1 MSNENRTLLDAA
13 VAPGTPV
20 SRRPGAR
27 RLLEDCWTSIRNA
40 VEPRITDVLL
50 EALGPIARSDNEDV
64 ARPAK
69 LALSRDRAFVQAYSD
84 ALQAEFK
91 TAVADFVAHR
101 VGDAKAPDR
110 KSLAL
115 VDYGDMEFSTLIES
129 SGARIRNAVDDEY
142 TSVKLRV
149 ANLVR
154 EPDLRDGD
162 HPFRP
167 GMFLRAAHQA
177 LEKVGVPKEDLLR
190 LTHCFDAP
198 LIAPVRAAYAAVDH
212 HLAAQGVSAELAR
225 TTITRNTAMGR
236 NTVLGRNSLLGMP
249 TNTGVGAPMTGGG
262 LHFAGGMSAEQVLQG
277 LYQRMQLLPSAG
289 DAAPGMIGDPR
300 QAAPGHYVPAPTL
313 GGTSAL
319 RAMQALQGMPTM
331 PTMQG
336 VPSMPG
342 GGFGLPPLPSAPMAG
357 AAAAA
362 GAAMLIEPG
371 LLNALNEIQ
380 KLGAIAL
387 SAVQMGR
394 PAPDA
399 AINVAELRG
408 KLAETA
414 SKQVDKLTIEI
425 VGLLFDRINQDKHV
439 PEEIKHLIQRLQFPL
454 IKVALTD
461 PELFVS
467 PQHPARL
474 LLDRIASTSIGWT
487 REGEDNQR
495 YLAEVQKVV
504 HAVLAATD
512 DGLGA
517 FEKSLAAF
525 EQYLTEEKTR
535 DDDPVARAKRALA
548 EAESREVMAINAT
561 IQVRSAFDG
570 VQIES
575 YLRDFLLQT
584 WVRVLVAASL
594 REKEKPG
601 QVQRYLRIVPDLV
614 WSVQPKIN
622 PEDRKRLV
630 SVIPAVLAT
639 LREGVML
646 IDWPQAKMQEFFSK
660 LMNSHALAVKA
671 LELAHGSPGVP
682 FEPSTLSIKLDGIRF
697 DAEPPAAEAAAP
709 LHVSDDVVRHVI
721 AEKHVPVNHLT
732 LPPEAAATVAG
743 PDDAQVDEIIA
754 RWKRG
759 DWFNLRVGDVTER
772 VRLRWISPRKT
783 LYLFTPADGKQAH
796 SLSPDSLRGYLR
808 TGRIQPVESVPLFER
823 AVHAVMQDLQGAAAG
838 VH

>member
-50 EALGPIARSDNEDV
+50 EALGPIARSENEDV
-64 ARPAK
+64 AKPAK

-84 ALQAEFK
+84 ALQTEFR

-101 VGDAKAPDR
+101 LAETRAPER
-110 KSLAL
+110 KSLSL

-177 LEKVGVPKEDLLR
+177 LDKVGVPKEDLLR

-212 HLAAQGVSAELAR
+212 HLASQGVSAELAR

-236 NTVLGRNSLLGMP
+236 NTVMGRNSMLGVP
-249 TNTGVGAPMTGGG
+249 TNTGLGAPLTGGG
-262 LHFAGGMSAEQVLQG
+262 MHFAGGLSAEQVLQG

-289 DAAPGMIGDPR
+289 YPGPGVVGDPR
-300 QAAPGHYVPAPTL
+300 QAAPGHYMPAPTL

-331 PTMQG
+331 QG
-336 VPSMPG
+336 VPTLPG
-342 GGFGLPPLPSAPMAG
+342 GGFGLPPLPTAAMAG
-357 AAAAA
+357 GAAVG

-380 KLGAIAL
+380 KLGAIAM

-408 KLAETA
+408 KLTETA

-467 PQHPARL
+467 AQHPARL

-487 REGEDNQR
+487 SAGEDNQR

-504 HAVLAATD
+504 HAVLAATE

-525 EQYLTEEKTR
+525 EQYLADEKTR

-575 YLRDFLLQT
+575 YLRDFLLET

-594 REKEKPG
+594 REKDKPG

-622 PEDRKRLV
+622 PDDRKRLV
-630 SVIPAVLAT
+630 SVIPPVLAT
-639 LREGVML
+639 LREGVLL
-646 IDWPQAKMQEFFSK
+646 IDWPQPKMQEFFSK

-671 LELAHGSPGVP
+671 LELAHGSPGAA

-697 DAEPPAAEAAAP
+697 DAEPEAAADAAP
-709 LHVSDDVVRHVI
+709 LHVSDDVVRRVI

-732 LPPEAAATVAG
+732 LPPEAAAAAAG
-743 PDDAQVDEIIA
+743 PDDAQVDEVIA

-759 DWFNLRVGDVTER
+759 DWFNLRVGDMTER

-783 LYLFTPADGKQAH
+783 LYLFTPADGRQAH
-796 SLSPDSLRGYLR
+796 SLSPETLRGYLR
-808 TGRIQPVESVPLFER
+808 TGRMQPVESVPLFER
-823 AVHAVMQDLQGAAAG
+823 AVHAVMQDLQGAAVGA
-838 VH
+838 H

>member
-50 EALGPIARSDNEDV
+50 EALGPIARSENEDV
-64 ARPAK
+64 AKPAK
-69 LALSRDRAFVQAYSD
+69 IALSRDRAFVQAYSD
-84 ALQAEFK
+84 ALQTEFRS
-91 TAVADFVAHR
+91 AVADFVAHR
-101 VGDAKAPDR
+101 LADAKAPER
-110 KSLAL
+110 KSLSL
-115 VDYGDMEFSTLIES
+115 IDYGDMEFSTLIES

-167 GMFLRAAHQA
+167 AMFLRAAHQA

-198 LIAPVRAAYAAVDH
+198 LIGPVRAAYAAVDH
-212 HLAAQGVSAELAR
+212 HLASQGVSAELAR

-236 NTVLGRNSLLGMP
+236 NTVLGRNSMLGVP
-249 TNTGVGAPMTGGG
+249 TNTGLGMPMTGGG
-262 LHFAGGMSAEQVLQG
+262 LHFAGGLSAEQVLQG
-277 LYQRMQLLPSAG
+277 LYQRMQLLPQAG
-289 DAAPGMIGDPR
+289 YAAPGMMGDPR

-331 PTMQG
+331 PGMPTMQG
-336 VPSMPG
+336 VPSVPG
-342 GGFGLPPLPSAPMAG
+342 GGFGLPPLPT
-357 AAAAA
+357 AAAA
-362 GAAMLIEPG
+362 GGGAAVLIEPG

-380 KLGAIAL
+380 KLGAIAM

-408 KLAETA
+408 KLTETA

-487 REGEDNQR
+487 TAGEDNQR

-504 HAVLAATD
+504 HAVLAATE

-525 EQYLTEEKTR
+525 EQYLAEEKTR

-570 VQIES
+570 VQLES
-575 YLRDFLLQT
+575 YLREFLLET
-584 WVRVLVAASL
+584 WVRVLVAVTAT
-594 REKEKPG
+594 RAAQIAAQGAPC
-601 QVQRYLRIVPDLV
+601 PV
-614 WSVQPKIN
+614 WIDFAVDPIEEIRRD
-622 PEDRKRLV
+622 PEAAEM
-630 SVIPAVLAT
+630 I
-639 LREGVML
+639 
-646 IDWPQAKMQEFFSK
+646 QQ
-660 LMNSHALAVKA
+660 ALARADV
-671 LELAHGSPGVP
+671 V
-682 FEPSTLSIKLDGIRF
+682 STSTGEREDVLLGQLGFVGRLNRHTVSAKR
-697 DAEPPAAEAAAP
+697 PAAEIAGEAQGAANGARGIAGMGNAG
-709 LHVSDDVVRHVI
+709 LTCVI
-721 AEKHVPVNHLT
+721 
-732 LPPEAAATVAG
+732 
-743 PDDAQVDEIIA
+743 PDDAACDGPAFGPLLSWAA
-754 RWKRG
+754 RPFFATDR
-759 DWFNLRVGDVTER
+759 N
-772 VRLRWISPRKT
+772 T
-783 LYLFTPADGKQAH
+783 LGPNAPLNSLHALF
-796 SLSPDSLRGYLR
+796 
-808 TGRIQPVESVPLFER
+808 V
-823 AVHAVMQDLQGAAAG
+823 
-838 VH
+838 

>member
-1 MSNENRTLLDAA
+1 MSNEHRTLLDAA

-50 EALGPIARSDNEDV
+50 EALGPIARSENEDV

-69 LALSRDRAFVQAYSD
+69 IVLSRDRAFVQAYSD
-84 ALQAEFK
+84 ALQNEFK

-101 VGDAKAPDR
+101 VAEV
-110 KSLAL
+110 KSPERRSLSL
-115 VDYGDMEFSTLIES
+115 IDYGDMEFSTLIES

-198 LIAPVRAAYAAVDH
+198 LIGPVRAAYAAVDH

-225 TTITRNTAMGR
+225 TTITRNTVMGR
-236 NTVLGRNSLLGMP
+236 STGLGRNSMLGVP
-249 TNTGVGAPMTGGG
+249 TTTGFGAPLTGGG
-262 LHFAGGMSAEQVLQG
+262 MHFAGGLSAEQVLQG

-289 DAAPGMIGDPR
+289 YAATGMMGDPR

-331 PTMQG
+331 QGAPTL
-336 VPSMPG
+336 PG
-342 GGFGLPPLPSAPMAG
+342 GGFGLPPLPAAPTAAG
-357 AAAAA
+357 G

-380 KLGAIAL
+380 KLGALAM

-408 KLAETA
+408 KLTETA

-439 PEEIKHLIQRLQFPL
+439 PEEIKHLLQRLQFPL

-504 HAVLAATD
+504 HAVLAATE

-517 FEKSLAAF
+517 FEKALAAF
-525 EQYLTEEKTR
+525 EQYLADEKTR

-548 EAESREVMAINAT
+548 EAETREVMAINAT

-575 YLRDFLLQT
+575 YLREFLLET

-594 REKEKPG
+594 REKDKPG

-630 SVIPAVLAT
+630 GVIPPVLAT

-646 IDWPQAKMQEFFSK
+646 IDWPQPKMQEFFSK

-671 LELAHGSPGVP
+671 LELAHGSPGAA

-697 DAEPPAAEAAAP
+697 DAEPPAAEGAAP
-709 LHVSDDVVRHVI
+709 LQVSDDVVRHVI

-732 LPPEAAATVAG
+732 LPPDAVATAVG
-743 PDDAQVDEIIA
+743 PDDAQVDAIIA

-783 LYLFTPADGKQAH
+783 LYLFTPADGRQAH
-796 SLSPDSLRGYLR
+796 SLSPETLRGYLR
-808 TGRIQPVESVPLFER
+808 SGRMQPVESVPLFER
-823 AVHAVMQDLQGAAAG
+823 AVHAVMQDLQGAAVGA
-838 VH
+838 H

>member
-40 VEPRITDVLL
+40 VEPRITDVVL
-50 EALGPIARSDNEDV
+50 EALGPIARSENEDV
-64 ARPAK
+64 AKPAK
-69 LALSRDRAFVQAYSD
+69 IALSRDRAFVQAYSD
-84 ALQAEFK
+84 ALQSEFRA
-91 TAVADFVAHR
+91 AVADFVAHR
-101 VGDAKAPDR
+101 LADSKATDR
-110 KSLAL
+110 KSLSL

-212 HLAAQGVSAELAR
+212 HLASQGVSAELAR
-225 TTITRNTAMGR
+225 TTITRNSALGR
-236 NTVLGRNSLLGMP
+236 NTVLGRNSMLGVP
-249 TNTGVGAPMTGGG
+249 TNTGLGMPLTGGG
-262 LHFAGGMSAEQVLQG
+262 MHFAGGLSAEQVLQG
-277 LYQRMQLLPSAG
+277 LYQRMQLLPQAG
-289 DAAPGMIGDPR
+289 FAAPGMMGDPR

-331 PTMQG
+331 QG
-336 VPSMPG
+336 VPSVPG
-342 GGFGLPPLPSAPMAG
+342 GATV
-357 AAAAA
+357 
-362 GAAMLIEPG
+362 LIEPG

-380 KLGAIAL
+380 KLGAIAM

-408 KLAETA
+408 KLTETA

-439 PEEIKHLIQRLQFPL
+439 PDEVKHLLQRLQFPL

-487 REGEDNQR
+487 SAGEDNQR

-504 HAVLAATD
+504 HAVLAATE

-525 EQYLTEEKTR
+525 EQYLAEEKTR

-575 YLRDFLLQT
+575 YLRDFLLET

-594 REKEKPG
+594 REKDKPG

-622 PEDRKRLV
+622 PDDRKRLV
-630 SVIPAVLAT
+630 RVIPPVLAT

-646 IDWPQAKMQEFFSK
+646 IDWPQPKMQEFFSK
-660 LMNSHALAVKA
+660 LMNSHAQAVKA
-671 LELAHGSPGVP
+671 LELAHGNPGAA

-697 DAEPPAAEAAAP
+697 DAEPQPADGAAP

-721 AEKHVPVNHLT
+721 AKEHAPVNHLT
-732 LPPEAAATVAG
+732 LPPDAAATVHG

-772 VRLRWISPRKT
+772 VRLRWVSPRKT
-783 LYLFTPADGKQAH
+783 LYLFTPADGRQAH
-796 SLSPDSLRGYLR
+796 SLSPETLRGYLR
-808 TGRIQPVESVPLFER
+808 SGRMQPVESVPLFDR
-823 AVHAVMQDLQGAAAG
+823 AVHAVMQDLQGAAVGAQ
-838 VH
+838 

>member
-50 EALGPIARSDNEDV
+50 EALGPIARSENEDV
-64 ARPAK
+64 AKPAK
-69 LALSRDRAFVQAYSD
+69 VALSRDRAFVQAYSD
-84 ALQAEFK
+84 ALQTEFRS
-91 TAVADFVAHR
+91 AVADFVAHR
-101 VGDAKAPDR
+101 LADAKAPER
-110 KSLAL
+110 KSLSL
-115 VDYGDMEFSTLIES
+115 IDYGDMEFSTLIES

-167 GMFLRAAHQA
+167 AMFLRAAHQA

-198 LIAPVRAAYAAVDH
+198 LIGPVRAAYAAVDH
-212 HLAAQGVSAELAR
+212 HLASQGVSAELAR

-236 NTVLGRNSLLGMP
+236 NTVMGRNSMLGVP
-249 TNTGVGAPMTGGG
+249 TNTGLGMPMTGGG
-262 LHFAGGMSAEQVLQG
+262 LHFAGGLSAEQVLQG
-277 LYQRMQLLPSAG
+277 LYQRMQLLPQAG
-289 DAAPGMIGDPR
+289 YAAPGMMGDPR

-331 PTMQG
+331 PGMPTMQG
-336 VPSMPG
+336 VPSVPG
-342 GGFGLPPLPSAPMAG
+342 GGFGLPPLPT
-357 AAAAA
+357 AAAA
-362 GAAMLIEPG
+362 GGGAAVLIEPG

-380 KLGAIAL
+380 KLGAIAM

-408 KLAETA
+408 KLTETA

-487 REGEDNQR
+487 TAGEDNQR

-504 HAVLAATD
+504 HAVLAATE

-525 EQYLTEEKTR
+525 EQYLAEEKTR

-575 YLRDFLLQT
+575 YLRDFLLET

-594 REKEKPG
+594 REKDKPG

-622 PEDRKRLV
+622 PDDRKRLV
-630 SVIPAVLAT
+630 SVIPPVLAT

-646 IDWPQAKMQEFFSK
+646 IDWPQQKMQEFFSK

-671 LELAHGSPGVP
+671 LELAHGNPGAA

-697 DAEPPAAEAAAP
+697 DAEPQVADGAAP

-721 AEKHVPVNHLT
+721 AEKHAPVNHLT
-732 LPPEAAATVAG
+732 LPPEAAANTAG
-743 PDDAQVDEIIA
+743 PDDAQVDGIIA

-783 LYLFTPADGKQAH
+783 LYLFTPADGRQAH
-796 SLSPDSLRGYLR
+796 SLSPETLRGYLR
-808 TGRIQPVESVPLFER
+808 SGRMQPVESVPLFDR
-823 AVHAVMQDLQGAAAG
+823 AVHAVMQDLQGAAVGAQ
-838 VH
+838 

>member
-40 VEPRITDVLL
+40 VEPRITDVVL

-64 ARPAK
+64 AKPAK
-69 LALSRDRAFVQAYSD
+69 IALSRDRAFVQAYSD
-84 ALQAEFK
+84 ALQSEFRA
-91 TAVADFVAHR
+91 AVADFVAHR
-101 VGDAKAPDR
+101 LADSKATDR
-110 KSLAL
+110 KSLSL

-212 HLAAQGVSAELAR
+212 HLASQGVSAELAR
-225 TTITRNTAMGR
+225 TTITRNSALGR
-236 NTVLGRNSLLGMP
+236 NTVLGRNSMLGVP
-249 TNTGVGAPMTGGG
+249 TNTGLGMPLTGGG
-262 LHFAGGMSAEQVLQG
+262 MHFAGGLSAEQVLQG
-277 LYQRMQLLPSAG
+277 LYQRMQLLPQAG
-289 DAAPGMIGDPR
+289 FAAPGMMGDPR

-331 PTMQG
+331 QG
-336 VPSMPG
+336 VPSVPG
-342 GGFGLPPLPSAPMAG
+342 GATV
-357 AAAAA
+357 
-362 GAAMLIEPG
+362 LIEPG

-380 KLGAIAL
+380 KLGAIAM

-408 KLAETA
+408 KLTETA

-439 PEEIKHLIQRLQFPL
+439 PDEVKHLLQRLQFPL

-487 REGEDNQR
+487 SAGEDNQR

-504 HAVLAATD
+504 HAVLAATE

-525 EQYLTEEKTR
+525 EQYLAEEKTR

-575 YLRDFLLQT
+575 YLRDFLLET

-594 REKEKPG
+594 REKDKPG

-622 PEDRKRLV
+622 PDDRKRLV
-630 SVIPAVLAT
+630 RVIPPVLAT

-646 IDWPQAKMQEFFSK
+646 IDWPQPKMQEFFSK
-660 LMNSHALAVKA
+660 LMNSHAQAVKA
-671 LELAHGSPGVP
+671 LELAHGNPGAA

-697 DAEPPAAEAAAP
+697 DAEPQPADGAAP

-721 AEKHVPVNHLT
+721 AKEHAPVNHLT
-732 LPPEAAATVAG
+732 LPPDAAATVHG

-772 VRLRWISPRKT
+772 VRLRWVSPRKT
-783 LYLFTPADGKQAH
+783 LYLFTPADGRQAH
-796 SLSPDSLRGYLR
+796 SLSPETLRGYLR
-808 TGRIQPVESVPLFER
+808 SGRMQPVESVPLFDR
-823 AVHAVMQDLQGAAAG
+823 AVHAVMQDLQGAAVGAQ
-838 VH
+838 

>member
-40 VEPRITDVLL
+40 VEPRITDVVL
-50 EALGPIARSDNEDV
+50 EALGPIARSENEDV
-64 ARPAK
+64 AKPAK
-69 LALSRDRAFVQAYSD
+69 IALSRDRAFVQAYSD
-84 ALQAEFK
+84 ALQSEFRA
-91 TAVADFVAHR
+91 AVADFVAHR
-101 VGDAKAPDR
+101 LADSKATDR
-110 KSLAL
+110 KSLSL

-212 HLAAQGVSAELAR
+212 HLASQGVSAELAR
-225 TTITRNTAMGR
+225 TTITRNSALGR
-236 NTVLGRNSLLGMP
+236 NTVLGRNSMLGVP
-249 TNTGVGAPMTGGG
+249 TNTGLGMPLTGGG
-262 LHFAGGMSAEQVLQG
+262 MHFAGGPSAEQVLQG
-277 LYQRMQLLPSAG
+277 LYQRMQLLPQAG
-289 DAAPGMIGDPR
+289 FAAPGMMGDPR

-331 PTMQG
+331 QG
-336 VPSMPG
+336 APSVPG
-342 GGFGLPPLPSAPMAG
+342 GATV
-357 AAAAA
+357 
-362 GAAMLIEPG
+362 LIEPG

-380 KLGAIAL
+380 KLGAIAM

-408 KLAETA
+408 KLTETA

-439 PEEIKHLIQRLQFPL
+439 PDEVKHLLQRLQFPL

-487 REGEDNQR
+487 SAGEDNQR

-525 EQYLTEEKTR
+525 EQYLAEEKTR

-575 YLRDFLLQT
+575 YLRDFLLET

-594 REKEKPG
+594 REKDKPG

-622 PEDRKRLV
+622 PDDRKRLV
-630 SVIPAVLAT
+630 SVIPPVLAT

-646 IDWPQAKMQEFFSK
+646 IDWPQPKMQEFFSK
-660 LMNSHALAVKA
+660 LMNSHAQAVKA
-671 LELAHGSPGVP
+671 LELAHGSPGAA

-697 DAEPPAAEAAAP
+697 DAEPQPADGAAP

-721 AEKHVPVNHLT
+721 AKEHAPVNHLT
-732 LPPEAAATVAG
+732 LPPDAAATVHG

-772 VRLRWISPRKT
+772 VRLRWVSPRKT
-783 LYLFTPADGKQAH
+783 LYLFTPADGRQAH
-796 SLSPDSLRGYLR
+796 SLSPETLRGYLR
-808 TGRIQPVESVPLFER
+808 SGRMQPVESVPLFDR
-823 AVHAVMQDLQGAAAG
+823 AVHAVMQDLQGAAVGAQ
-838 VH
+838 

>member
-50 EALGPIARSDNEDV
+50 EALGPIARSENEDV
-64 ARPAK
+64 AKPAK

-84 ALQAEFK
+84 ALQTEFR

-101 VGDAKAPDR
+101 LAETRAPER
-110 KSLAL
+110 KSLSL

-177 LEKVGVPKEDLLR
+177 LDKVGVPKEDLLR

-212 HLAAQGVSAELAR
+212 HLASQGVSAELAR

-236 NTVLGRNSLLGMP
+236 NTVMGRNSMLGVP
-249 TNTGVGAPMTGGG
+249 TNTGLGAPLTGGG
-262 LHFAGGMSAEQVLQG
+262 MHFAGGLSAEQVLQG

-289 DAAPGMIGDPR
+289 YPGPGMVGDPR
-300 QAAPGHYVPAPTL
+300 QAAPGHYMPAPTL

-331 PTMQG
+331 QG
-336 VPSMPG
+336 VPTLPG
-342 GGFGLPPLPSAPMAG
+342 GGFGLPPLPTAAMAG
-357 AAAAA
+357 GAAVG

-380 KLGAIAL
+380 KLGAIAM

-408 KLAETA
+408 KLTETA

-467 PQHPARL
+467 AQHPARL

-487 REGEDNQR
+487 SAGEDNQR

-504 HAVLAATD
+504 HAVLAATE

-525 EQYLTEEKTR
+525 EQYLADEKTR

-575 YLRDFLLQT
+575 YLRDFLLET

-594 REKEKPG
+594 REKDKPG

-622 PEDRKRLV
+622 PDDRKRLV
-630 SVIPAVLAT
+630 SVIPPVLAT
-639 LREGVML
+639 LREGVLL
-646 IDWPQAKMQEFFSK
+646 IDWPQPKMQEFFSK

-671 LELAHGSPGVP
+671 LELAHGSPGAA

-697 DAEPPAAEAAAP
+697 DAEPEAAADAAP
-709 LHVSDDVVRHVI
+709 LHVSDDVVRRVI

-732 LPPEAAATVAG
+732 LPPEAAAAAAG
-743 PDDAQVDEIIA
+743 PDDAQVDEVIA

-759 DWFNLRVGDVTER
+759 DWFNLRVGDMTER

-783 LYLFTPADGKQAH
+783 LYLFTPADGRQAH
-796 SLSPDSLRGYLR
+796 SLSPETLRGYLR
-808 TGRIQPVESVPLFER
+808 TGRMQPVESVPLFER
-823 AVHAVMQDLQGAAAG
+823 AVHAVMQDLQGAAVGA
-838 VH
+838 H

>member
-1 MSNENRTLLDAA
+1 MANENRTLLDAA

-27 RLLEDCWTSIRNA
+27 RLLEDCWTPIRNA
-40 VEPRITDVLL
+40 VEPRIIDVLL

-69 LALSRDRAFVQAYSD
+69 VALSRDRAFVQAYSD
-84 ALQAEFK
+84 ALQSEFRS
-91 TAVADFVAHR
+91 AVADFVAHR
-101 VGDAKAPDR
+101 LAETGAPDR
-110 KSLAL
+110 KSLSL
-115 VDYGDMEFSTLIES
+115 VDYDDMEFSTLIES

-177 LEKVGVPKEDLLR
+177 LDKVGVPKEDLLR
-190 LTHCFDAP
+190 LTRCFDAP
-198 LIAPVRAAYAAVDH
+198 LIPPVRAAYAAVDH
-212 HLAAQGVSAELAR
+212 HLASQGVSAELAR

-236 NTVLGRNSLLGMP
+236 NSMLGVPTATGM
-249 TNTGVGAPMTGGG
+249 GAPLTGGG
-262 LHFAGGMSAEQVLQG
+262 MHFAGGLSAEQVLQG
-277 LYQRMQLLPSAG
+277 LYQRMQLLPSAVYPG
-289 DAAPGMIGDPR
+289 PGMMGDTR
-300 QAAPGHYVPAPTL
+300 QAGPGHYTPAPTL

-331 PTMQG
+331 QG
-336 VPSMPG
+336 VPTMPG
-342 GGFGLPPLPSAPMAG
+342 GGFGLPPLPTAAMAG
-357 AAAAA
+357 GAAGG
-362 GAAMLIEPG
+362 GAAMLIDPG

-380 KLGAIAL
+380 KLGAIAM

-399 AINVAELRG
+399 AINVSELRG
-408 KLAETA
+408 KLTETA
-414 SKQVDKLTIEI
+414 SRQVDKLTIEI
-425 VGLLFDRINQDKHV
+425 VGLLFDRIHQDKHV
-439 PEEIKHLIQRLQFPL
+439 PDEIKHLIQRLQFPL

-487 REGEDNQR
+487 REGEDNRR
-495 YLAEVQKVV
+495 YLEQVQKVV
-504 HAVLAATD
+504 HAVLAANE

-525 EQYLTEEKTR
+525 EQYLAEEKTR

-570 VQIES
+570 VQLES
-575 YLRDFLLQT
+575 YLRDFLLET

-594 REKEKPG
+594 REKDKPG

-630 SVIPAVLAT
+630 SVIPPVLAT
-639 LREGVML
+639 LREGVLL

-660 LMNSHALAVKA
+660 LMNSHAQAVKA
-671 LELAHGSPGVP
+671 LELAHGSPGAA

-697 DAEPPAAEAAAP
+697 DAQSEAAADAAS

-721 AEKHVPVNHLT
+721 AEKGAPVNHLT
-732 LPPEAAATVAG
+732 LPPEAAATAAG
-743 PDDAQVDEIIA
+743 PNDAQIDEIVA

-783 LYLFTPADGKQAH
+783 LYLFTPADGQQAH
-796 SLSPDSLRGYLR
+796 SLSPETLRGYLR

-823 AVHAVMQDLQGAAAG
+823 AVHAVMQDLQDAAVGAR
-838 VH
+838 

>member
-1 MSNENRTLLDAA
+1 MSQENRTLLDAA

-27 RLLEDCWTSIRNA
+27 RLLEDCWTAIRNA

-50 EALGPIARSDNEDV
+50 EALGPIARSENEDV
-64 ARPAK
+64 AKPAK

-101 VGDAKAPDR
+101 LGETKAPER
-110 KSLAL
+110 KALSLI
-115 VDYGDMEFSTLIES
+115 DYGEMEFSTLIES

-190 LTHCFDAP
+190 LTQCFDAP
-198 LIAPVRAAYAAVDH
+198 LITPVRAAYAAVDH

-225 TTITRNTAMGR
+225 TTITRNT
-236 NTVLGRNSLLGMP
+236 VLGRNTALGRNSMFGAS
-249 TNTGVGAPMTGGG
+249 TGIGLGAPLTSGGM
-262 LHFAGGMSAEQVLQG
+262 HFAGGLSAEQVLQG

-289 DAAPGMIGDPR
+289 YPAPGTTGDAR

-319 RAMQALQGMPTM
+319 RAMQALQGMPTL
-331 PTMQG
+331 
-336 VPSMPG
+336 PG
-342 GGFGLPPLPSAPMAG
+342 GGFGLPALPAGGAPGG
-357 AAAAA
+357 AAV
-362 GAAMLIEPG
+362 LIDPG

-380 KLGAIAL
+380 KLGAIAM

-399 AINVAELRG
+399 AINVAQLRG
-408 KLAETA
+408 KLTETA
-414 SKQVDKLTIEI
+414 SRQVDKLTIEI

-487 REGEDNQR
+487 SAGEDNQR
-495 YLAEVQKVV
+495 YLAEVQKAV

-517 FEKSLAAF
+517 FDKALAAF
-525 EQYLTEEKTR
+525 EQYLADEKTR
-535 DDDPVARAKRALA
+535 DDDPVTRAKRALA

-575 YLRDFLLQT
+575 YLREFLLET

-594 REKEKPG
+594 REKDRPG

-630 SVIPAVLAT
+630 SVIPPVLAT
-639 LREGVML
+639 LREGVAL
-646 IDWPQAKMQEFFSK
+646 IDWPQPKMQEFFSK

-671 LELAHGSPGVP
+671 LELAHGSPGTA

-697 DAEPPAAEAAAP
+697 DAEPGPAAEGAA
-709 LHVSDDVVRHVI
+709 LRVSDDVVRHVI

-732 LPPEAAATVAG
+732 LPPEAAAPTAG
-743 PDDAQVDEIIA
+743 PDDAQLDDIIA
-754 RWKRG
+754 HWKRG
-759 DWFNLRVGDVTER
+759 DWFNLRIGDVTER
-772 VRLRWISPRKT
+772 VRLRWISPRRT
-783 LYLFTPADGKQAH
+783 LYLFTPADGRQAH
-796 SLSPDSLRGYLR
+796 SLSPQTLRGYLR
-808 TGRIQPVESVPLFER
+808 SGRMQPVESVPLFER
-823 AVHAVMQDLQGAAAG
+823 AVHAVMQDLQGAAVGAQ
-838 VH
+838 